1 LRALVYLL
9 FFASGIAALIYQ
21 MVWTKLLT
29 LVFGVT
35 FLAVSTV
42 LTCFFGGLAL
52 GSFLGGRWIERRGRG
67 FLWYGTAEILVGIY
81 AIFFGVLLGLN
92 NSAYV
97 YLARTFALDF
107 AGLTLIKFILSAVL
121 LIIPASLMGA
131 TLPILSKTLS
141 RGTRS
146 FAWDIGGLYAVNTLG
161 AVTGALLTAF
171 VFIPSF
177 GLSAILYGAGILNFI
192 IGITAIMAGKNS
204 NMEKEAREATQES
217 AAPVEDGKSRDAST
231 TPLPAYFS
239 AIVLWGF
246 ALSGFTGLVY
256 EVIWTRILGFIL
268 TGTVYAFAVVLGVF
282 LTGIALGS
290 FVLSFFL
297 DRVKSRSSVI
307 AIFSIVE
314 VLIGLS
320 SIALIILYDRL
331 PSMGFYARLD
341 TTSSWSEFVYLNFFT
356 SFITLIIP
364 TFLFGATFPLIC
376 KIYDWGAKSV
386 GKKIGNIYSLNTVGG
401 ILGSFIGGFVFI
413 PFVGMQKAIILTGAI
428 NIFIGLIT
436 ALFNPSGGKLSRYA
450 IPAAGIVAMTLLLM
464 ALPQNM
470 PLSLHKS
477 LLRRGE
483 EILYYKEGATA
494 TVMIAERRGR
504 GIEASNKRLWVNGNR
519 ATAAYYEGLQ
529 INRFQGVLPM
539 VIHPNPKDVL
549 VICFG
554 SGTTFG
560 TLSQFP
566 VNKVDNVEI
575 ARAVI
580 GGASYFKDANMD
592 VLHNPVSKINID
604 DGRSFLEVTEKKY
617 DVITEEPMHPA
628 LAGVVNLYTKE
639 YYELAKAHLKK
650 GGIISQWIP
659 LYNLSTD
666 DVRIMV
672 RTFQAVFPHTSVW
685 LANTD
690 IFMIGSNEELRLD
703 YDRLV
708 KKLNMPNIKRLL
720 SEIDLEDPAEFLA
733 TFIMNEQRTRQYAG
747 DGPLM
752 TDDMPVVEFTGP
764 RSLHV
769 NTISPNIAEFVRYRE
784 PVIPYLR
791 LHEGVDQE
799 ALGSELTKKYLA
811 GRLNLIGRAYFAAA
825 NFSKAAAYF
834 RKALEVDPTDRNSI
848 HYKRK
853 LMFF

>member
-1 LRALVYLL
+1 L

-67 FLWYGTAEILVGIY
+67 FLWYGTAEILVGFY
-81 AIFFGVLLGLN
+81 AVFFGLFLGLN

-97 YLARTFALDF
+97 FLAQTFASGF
-107 AGLTLIKFILSAVL
+107 AGLTLIKFILSAIL
-121 LIIPASLMGA
+121 LIIPTTLMGA
-131 TLPILSKTLS
+131 TLPILSKTLA

-146 FAWDIGGLYAVNTLG
+146 FAWDIGGLYAFNTLG

-171 VFIPSF
+171 IFIPSF
-177 GLSAILYGAGILNFI
+177 GLSAILYGAGALNFI
-192 IGITAIMAGKNS
+192 IGISAIIAGRNS
-204 NMEKEAREATQES
+204 TEKKKAKEAPQT
-217 AAPVEDGKSRDAST
+217 APAMKTSQGEDSHA
-231 TPLPAYFS
+231 PLPSYFN

-246 ALSGFTGLVY
+246 ALSGFTGLCY
-256 EVIWTRILGFIL
+256 EVIWTRVLGFIL

-290 FVLSFFL
+290 FVLSSFL
-297 DRVKSRSSVI
+297 DRVKSRSAVI
-307 AIFSIVE
+307 SIFAAVE

-320 SIALIILYDRL
+320 SIALIILYDKL
-331 PSMGFYARLD
+331 PGMGFYARLD
-341 TTSSWSEFVYLNFFT
+341 STPSWGEFVYLNFFT

-376 KIYDWGAKSV
+376 KVYDWGAESV

-401 ILGSFIGGFVFI
+401 ILGSFIGGFIFI
-413 PFVGMQKAIILTGAI
+413 PFVGMQKAIILTGGI
-428 NIFIGLIT
+428 NILIGLIV
-436 ALFNPSGGKLSRYA
+436 ALLNPSGGRSSRYA
-450 IPAAGIVAMTLLLM
+450 IPVVGIAAMSVLLM

-494 TVMIAERRGR
+494 TVMIAQRTGA
-504 GIEASNKRLWVNGNR
+504 GLEASNKRLWVNGNR

-539 VIHPNPKDVL
+539 AIHPAPKDVL

-580 GGASYFKDANMD
+580 QGAPYFKSENMD
-592 VLHNPVSKINID
+592 VLHNPVSRINID
-604 DGRSFLEVTEKKY
+604 DGRSFLAVTKKKY

-650 GGIISQWIP
+650 GGIMSQWIP
-659 LYNLSTD
+659 LYNLSVE
-666 DVRIMV
+666 DVRLMV
-672 RTFQAVFPHTSVW
+672 RTFNAVFPHTSIW

-690 IFMIGSNEELRLD
+690 IFMLGSQEELTVD
-703 YDRLV
+703 YEGLV
-708 KKLNMPNIKRLL
+708 KKLDMPNIKRLL
-720 SEIDLEDPAEFLA
+720 SDIDLEDPAEFLT
-733 TFIMNEQRTRQYAG
+733 TFVMNEQKVSEYAG
-747 DGPLM
+747 SGPLM
-752 TDDMPVVEFTGP
+752 TDNMPVVEFTGP
-764 RSLHV
+764 KSLHT
-769 NTISPNIAEFVRYRE
+769 NTISPNIAELIRYRE
-784 PVIPYLR
+784 PVFPYLR
-791 LHEGVDQE
+791 LNAGLDTR
-799 ALGSELTKKYLA
+799 ALNEKLTKKFFA
-811 GRLNLIGRAYFAAA
+811 KRLNLIGRAYFAAA
-825 NFSKAAAYF
+825 NFNRAVAYF
-834 RKALEVDPTDRNSI
+834 KKALEVDPRDRNSL

-853 LMFF
+853 LKFF

>member
-29 LVFGVT
+29 LEFGVT

-97 YLARTFALDF
+97 YLAQTFASGF

-121 LIIPASLMGA
+121 LIIPTTLMGA
-131 TLPILSKTLS
+131 TLPILSKTLA
-141 RGTRS
+141 RGSGS
-146 FAWDIGGLYAVNTLG
+146 FAWDIGGLYTVNTLG

-171 VFIPSF
+171 IFIPSF
-177 GLSAILYGAGILNFI
+177 GLSTILYGAGVLNFI
-192 IGITAIMAGKNS
+192 IGITAIMAGRS
-204 NMEKEAREATQES
+204 SGEGKEATEVIENITILSENEAEG
-217 AAPVEDGKSRDAST
+217 VEG
-231 TPLPAYFS
+231 PLPSYFS

-246 ALSGFTGLVY
+246 ALSGFTGLCY
-256 EVIWTRILGFIL
+256 EVIWTRVLGFML

-290 FVLSFFL
+290 LVLSIFL
-297 DRVKSRSSVI
+297 DRIKSRSLVI
-307 AIFSIVE
+307 SILSIVE
-314 VLIGLS
+314 ILIGLT
-320 SIALIILYDRL
+320 SIALIILYDKL
-331 PSMGFYARLD
+331 PSMGFYARLNA
-341 TTSSWSEFVYLNFFT
+341 TPSWSEFVYLNFFT
-356 SFITLIIP
+356 AFITLIIP
-364 TFLFGATFPLIC
+364 TFLFGATFPIIC
-376 KIYDWGAKSV
+376 KIYDWSARSV

-401 ILGSFIGGFVFI
+401 ILGSFISGFIFI

-428 NIFIGLIT
+428 NILIGLFV

-450 IPAAGIVAMTLLLM
+450 IPVLGIGAMTVLLL

-477 LLRRGE
+477 LLHRGE

-539 VIHPNPKDVL
+539 ALHHTPKDVL

-566 VNKVDNVEI
+566 VTKVDNVEI

-592 VLHNPVSKINID
+592 VLHNPVSRINID
-604 DGRSFLEVTEKKY
+604 DGRSFLAVTEKKY

-659 LYNLSTD
+659 LYNLSIE

-672 RTFQAVFPHTSVW
+672 RTFQSVFPHTSIW

-690 IFMIGSNEELRLD
+690 IFMIGTEEKLTVDYAGLLRKL
-703 YDRLV
+703 
-708 KKLNMPNIKRLL
+708 KKPNIKKLL

-733 TFIMNEQRTRQYAG
+733 TFVMNEDRVREYAG
-747 DGPLM
+747 QGRLM

-764 RSLHV
+764 KSLHT
-769 NTISPNIAEFVRYRE
+769 NTISPNIGEFVRYRE
-784 PVIPYLR
+784 PVLPYLR
-791 LHEGVDQE
+791 LPEGINKE
-799 ALGSELTKKYLA
+799 ALNKELTKKFFA
-811 GRLNLIGRAYFAAA
+811 GRLNLIGRAYFADA
-825 NFSKAAAYF
+825 NFNRAASYF

-853 LMFF
+853 LKFF